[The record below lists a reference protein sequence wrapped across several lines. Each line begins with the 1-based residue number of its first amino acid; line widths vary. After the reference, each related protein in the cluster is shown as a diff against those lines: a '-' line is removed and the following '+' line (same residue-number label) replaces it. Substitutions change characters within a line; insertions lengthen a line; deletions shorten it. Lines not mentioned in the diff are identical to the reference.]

1 MKVKIYHNPRCS
13 KSRQTLEILKNKNCD
28 IEIIEYLK
36 VPMVLKE
43 LKDVLSKLN
52 YEPRDLIRKGED
64 IYKTENIIKF
74 GEECGFNSCHIV
86 TADGGFDFSLD
97 FNKYSKAFSYL
108 LLAFSILPLDSSF
121 FAFFIKEAP
130 LS

>member
-36 VPMVLKE
+36 VPMALKE
-43 LKDVLSKLN
+43 LEDILSKLN

-64 IYKTENIIKF
+64 IYKTENLANTSLTSNILMEKMILNPILI
-74 GEECGFNSCHIV
+74 ERPIVVFN
-86 TADGGFDFSLD
+86 G
-97 FNKYSKAFSYL
+97 KAVVGRPPEKVLEILWWNRKEKLNL
-108 LLAFSILPLDSSF
+108 L
-121 FAFFIKEAP
+121 IKEN
-130 LS
+130 

>member
-36 VPMVLKE
+36 VPMTLKE
-43 LKDVLSKLN
+43 LEDILSKLN

-64 IYKTENIIKF
+64 IYKKENLANTSLTSNTLMKKMILNPILI
-74 GEECGFNSCHIV
+74 ERPIVVFN
-86 TADGGFDFSLD
+86 D
-97 FNKYSKAFSYL
+97 KAVVGRPPEKVLEILWWNRKEKLNL
-108 LLAFSILPLDSSF
+108 L
-121 FAFFIKEAP
+121 IKEN
-130 LS
+130 

>member
-1 MKVKIYHNPRCS
+1 MKVRIYHNSRCS

-43 LKDVLSKLN
+43 LKDILSKLN

-64 IYKTENIIKF
+64 IYKTENLANTSLTSNILMEKMILNPILI
-74 GEECGFNSCHIV
+74 ERPIVVFN
-86 TADGGFDFSLD
+86 D
-97 FNKYSKAFSYL
+97 KAVVGRPPEKVLEILWWNRKEKLNL
-108 LLAFSILPLDSSF
+108 L
-121 FAFFIKEAP
+121 IKEN
-130 LS
+130 

>member
-36 VPMVLKE
+36 VPMALKE
-43 LKDVLSKLN
+43 LEDILSKLN

-64 IYKTENIIKF
+64 IYKTENL
-74 GEECGFNSCHIV
+74 FNTSLTSNILMEKMILNPILIERPIV
-86 TADGGFDFSLD
+86 V
-97 FNKYSKAFSYL
+97 FNDKAVVGRPPEKVLEILWWNRKEKLNL
-108 LLAFSILPLDSSF
+108 L
-121 FAFFIKEAP
+121 IKEN
-130 LS
+130 

>member
-36 VPMVLKE
+36 VPMALKE
-43 LKDVLSKLN
+43 LEDILSKLN

-64 IYKTENIIKF
+64 IYKKENLANTSLTSNTLMKKMILNPILI
-74 GEECGFNSCHIV
+74 ERPIVVFN
-86 TADGGFDFSLD
+86 D
-97 FNKYSKAFSYL
+97 KAVVGRPPEKVLEILWWNRKEKLNL
-108 LLAFSILPLDSSF
+108 L
-121 FAFFIKEAP
+121 IKEN
-130 LS
+130 

>member
-36 VPMVLKE
+36 VPMALKE
-43 LKDVLSKLN
+43 LEDILSKLN

-64 IYKTENIIKF
+64 IYKTENLANTSLTSNTLMKKMILNPILI
-74 GEECGFNSCHIV
+74 ERPIVVFNDKAIV
-86 TADGGFDFSLD
+86 GRPPEKDLEIWSWNRKERL
-97 FNKYSKAFSYL
+97 NL
-108 LLAFSILPLDSSF
+108 L
-121 FAFFIKEAP
+121 IKEN
-130 LS
+130 

>member
-43 LKDVLSKLN
+43 LKDILSKLD

-64 IYKTENIIKF
+64 IYKKENLANTSLTSNTLMKKMILNPILI
-74 GEECGFNSCHIV
+74 ERPIVVFN
-86 TADGGFDFSLD
+86 D
-97 FNKYSKAFSYL
+97 KAVVGRPPEKVLEILWWNRKEKLNL
-108 LLAFSILPLDSSF
+108 L
-121 FAFFIKEAP
+121 IKEN
-130 LS
+130 

>member
-36 VPMVLKE
+36 VPMALKE
-43 LKDVLSKLN
+43 LEDILSKLN

-64 IYKTENIIKF
+64 IYKTENLVNKSLTSNILMEKMILNPILI
-74 GEECGFNSCHIV
+74 ERPIVVFN
-86 TADGGFDFSLD
+86 D
-97 FNKYSKAFSYL
+97 KAVVGRPPEKVLEILWWNRKEKLNL
-108 LLAFSILPLDSSF
+108 L
-121 FAFFIKEAP
+121 IKEN
-130 LS
+130 

>member
-36 VPMVLKE
+36 VPMTLKE
-43 LKDVLSKLN
+43 LKDILSKLN

-64 IYKTENIIKF
+64 IYKKENLVNTSLTSNILMEKMILNPILI
-74 GEECGFNSCHIV
+74 ERPIVVFN
-86 TADGGFDFSLD
+86 D
-97 FNKYSKAFSYL
+97 KAVVGRPPEKVLEILWWNRKEKLNL
-108 LLAFSILPLDSSF
+108 L
-121 FAFFIKEAP
+121 IKEN
-130 LS
+130 

>member
-36 VPMVLKE
+36 VPMALKE
-43 LKDVLSKLN
+43 LKDILSKLN

-64 IYKTENIIKF
+64 IYKKENLANTSLTSNTLMKKMILNPILI
-74 GEECGFNSCHIV
+74 ERPIVVFN
-86 TADGGFDFSLD
+86 D
-97 FNKYSKAFSYL
+97 KAVVGRPPEKVLEILWWNRKEKLNL
-108 LLAFSILPLDSSF
+108 L
-121 FAFFIKEAP
+121 IKEN
-130 LS
+130 

>member
-36 VPMVLKE
+36 VPMTLKE
-43 LKDVLSKLN
+43 LKDILSKLN

-64 IYKTENIIKF
+64 IYKTENLANTSLTSNILMEKMILNPILI
-74 GEECGFNSCHIV
+74 ERPIVVFN
-86 TADGGFDFSLD
+86 D
-97 FNKYSKAFSYL
+97 KAVVGRPPEKVLEILWWNRKEKLNL
-108 LLAFSILPLDSSF
+108 L
-121 FAFFIKEAP
+121 IKEN
-130 LS
+130 

>member
-36 VPMVLKE
+36 VPMALKE
-43 LKDVLSKLN
+43 LKDILNKLN

-64 IYKTENIIKF
+64 IYKTENLANTSLTSNILMEKMILNPILI
-74 GEECGFNSCHIV
+74 ERPIVVFN
-86 TADGGFDFSLD
+86 D
-97 FNKYSKAFSYL
+97 KAVVGRPPEKVL
-108 LLAFSILPLDSSF
+108 EIL
-121 FAFFIKEAP
+121 
-130 LS
+130 